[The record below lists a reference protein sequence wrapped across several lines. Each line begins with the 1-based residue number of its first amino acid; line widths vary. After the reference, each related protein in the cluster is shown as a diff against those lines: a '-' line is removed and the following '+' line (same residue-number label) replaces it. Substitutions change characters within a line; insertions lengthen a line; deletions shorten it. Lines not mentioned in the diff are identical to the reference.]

1 MKRRDVLILGFVG
14 LAAGALTRRPAFAQ
28 SNYPERPIKLV
39 TPFVPG
45 GVTDIVARL
54 WADKVKTLL
63 GSVVVENQG
72 GAGGSIARTTA
83 ARANPDGYTLA
94 LGGGAQT
101 AIAFASSH
109 GPADAAKDVEPISIL
124 VVTALVIATHPS
136 VPVHDLQELIAYAK
150 AGAGKVSYGAAAP
163 GSMAHLTGELFKSL
177 IGTPDLVY
185 IPYKGGGQS
194 VADLVSGHIPIV
206 TTNLTGQVLDL
217 HRSGKIRV
225 LAVTSPSRVT
235 AAPDISTAVE
245 AGVPGMIAQNTIG
258 LFAPAGTPK
267 AIITQ
272 VSQAT
277 QKALADEEFRQKL
290 IASGFQPYP
299 DSSPDAARRLLKE
312 EADRLMPVIKAIGL
326 KLE

>member
-1 MKRRDVLILGFVG
+1 MKRRDVLRLGVC
-14 LAAGALTRRPAFAQ
+14 LTAGGLTRRPAFAQ

-45 GVTDIVARL
+45 GVTDVVARL

-72 GAGGSIARTTA
+72 GAGGSIGRTTA

-94 LGGGAQT
+94 MGGGAQI
-101 AIAFASSH
+101 AIAFASQ
-109 GPADAAKDVEPISIL
+109 GPHDAAKDVEPISIL

-136 VPVHDLQELIAYAK
+136 VPVHNLREIIAYAQ

-194 VADLVSGHIPIV
+194 VADLVSGHVPIV

-217 HRSGKIRV
+217 HRTRKIRI

-235 AAPDISTAVE
+235 AAPDIPTAVE
-245 AGVPGMIAQNTIG
+245 AGLPGMIAQNTIG

-272 VSQAT
+272 ISQAT
-277 QKALADEEFRQKL
+277 HRALADDEFRQKL
-290 IASGFQPYP
+290 ITSGFQPYP
-299 DSSPDAARRLLKE
+299 DSSPDAARWLLRE